1 MAKTQESKRVRTG
14 ESGQGAAAAGG
25 MDVESGERCSAS
37 LQKCRSCVGVTSVAD
52 LTDT

>member
-37 LQKCRSCVGVTSVAD
+37 LQIVCGSVWLIS
-52 LTDT
+52 LTRDS